1 MQDKNKYKW
10 YVQIKEFFLIEKQSN
25 KSTKQ
30 KQQKK
35 YQTIKK
41 KPNIKQNKKQEIKNK
56 HRDFL
61 HGKNDKKLTDVIE

>member
-10 YVQIKEFFLIEKQSN
+10 YVQIKEFFLIERQSN

-35 YQTIKK
+35 SIKQLKK
-41 KPNIKQNKKQEIKNK
+41 KQ
-56 HRDFL
+56 
-61 HGKNDKKLTDVIE
+61 T